1 MSCRY
6 TLDVLI
12 AGEDAPFDRRR
23 HLVETC
29 LIVFGSLAVALAF
42 PTGAEKIFAVT
53 GTLVRLCRLSR
64 ACELSACEPALFKV
78 IVASGHLTCL
88 RSCSMPLRN
97 CADPPMGA
105 TRQKGAM
112 KS

>member
-53 GTLVRLCRLSR
+53 GTRVGLCCPEPSMIAVCMR
-64 ACELSACEPALFKV
+64 ARSFVGGCHFRTLGMLG
-78 IVASGHLTCL
+78 IVLYASNG
-88 RSCSMPLRN
+88 SGGPQASQGN
-97 CADPPMGA
+97 AIVF
-105 TRQKGAM
+105 
-112 KS
+112 